1 MRAPFFFL
9 GPPASSRLLWCGGN
23 SVKSRLEAGGPRKAA
38 PLSSAHSTS
47 QALVFGLA
55 GVALFSAL
63 DAVTK
68 QLSASEHTL
77 MIAFGRY
84 LCALPFA
91 LLIWRRAGSP
101 SVTGEMWRAHG
112 VRGTVM
118 AVAASLFYF
127 GLSAVPLAEAITLS
141 FTGPLLVPFLAAAM
155 LGERL
160 RFANV
165 AASVAGFGGGAIAVM
180 GGAEAAA
187 ASGGD
192 PALYRLGIL
201 ALIAFSALYALSAVL
216 LRARA
221 GRDGSA
227 IVGVLATLVPCVVV
241 AGPAFA
247 FGAVPAA
254 GNLALFVFAGALG
267 AVSMWT
273 LTEAYVRAEAQVL
286 APLEFTALLWGAVL
300 GYVFFNEIPRLEL
313 WLGAA
318 IIIAA
323 CLWSGWKST
332 QAAETGVV

>member
-1 MRAPFFFL
+1 
-9 GPPASSRLLWCGGN
+9 
-23 SVKSRLEAGGPRKAA
+23 
-38 PLSSAHSTS
+38 LSSTHSTA
-47 QALVFGLA
+47 QALAFGLA
-55 GVALFSAL
+55 GVALFSGL

-68 QLSASEHTL
+68 HLSASEHTL
-77 MIAFGRY
+77 MVTFGRY

-101 SVTGEMWRAHG
+101 GITGEMWRAHG
-112 VRGTVM
+112 LRGTVM

-127 GLSAVPLAEAITLS
+127 GLSTVPLAEAITLS
-141 FTGPLLVPFLAAAM
+141 FIGPLLVPFLAAAM

-165 AASVAGFGGGAIAVM
+165 AASVVGFAGAAIAVM
-180 GGAEAAA
+180 GGEAAA
-187 ASGGD
+187 VASSFD
-192 PALYRLGIL
+192 PALYRLGVF
-201 ALIAFSALYALSAVL
+201 ALIGFSAAYALSAVL

-241 AGPAFA
+241 AGPALAFA
-247 FGAVPAA
+247 EVPSAA
-254 GNLALFVFAGALG
+254 SLPFFLLAGALG

-286 APLEFTALLWGAVL
+286 APLEFTALLWGALL

-318 IIIAA
+318 IIVAA

-332 QAAETGVV
+332 QPAATGVV

>member
-1 MRAPFFFL
+1 MSP
-9 GPPASSRLLWCGGN
+9 SR
-23 SVKSRLEAGGPRKAA
+23 
-38 PLSSAHSTS
+38 STT
-47 QALVFGLA
+47 QALAFGFA
-55 GVALFSAL
+55 GIALFSGL

-77 MIAFGRY
+77 MITFGRY

-91 LLIWRRAGSP
+91 LLIWRRAGAP
-101 SVTGEMWRAHG
+101 RVTGEMWRAHG
-112 VRGTVM
+112 FRGTVM

-127 GLSAVPLAEAITLS
+127 GLGVVPLAEAITLS
-141 FTGPLLVPFLAAAM
+141 FIGPLLVPFLAAVM

-165 AASVAGFGGGAIAVM
+165 AASVAGFGGAAVAVT
-180 GGAEAAA
+180 GGADAAA
-187 ASGGD
+187 ASGFD
-192 PALYRLGIL
+192 PGLYRLGVL

-227 IVGVLATLVPCVVV
+227 IVGVLATLVPCAV
-241 AGPAFA
+241 AVGPAFA
-247 FGAVPAA
+247 FGGVPAL
-254 GNLALFVFAGALG
+254 GNVPLFLFAGALG

-300 GYVFFNEIPRLEL
+300 GYVFFNEVPRVEL

-318 IIIAA
+318 IIIGA

-332 QAAETGVV
+332 QAAETGIV